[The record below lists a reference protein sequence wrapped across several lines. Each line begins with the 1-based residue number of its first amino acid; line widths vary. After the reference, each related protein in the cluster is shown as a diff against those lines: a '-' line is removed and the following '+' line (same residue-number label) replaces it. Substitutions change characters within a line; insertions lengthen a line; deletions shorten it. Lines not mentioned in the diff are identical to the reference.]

1 MLTKATQPLEIAQRV
16 LQIRTMYSVR
26 KSPSFT
32 LQGWKILDRW
42 ALNSREKLLALE
54 AQGELVL
61 LGRLLQQQEIEQQV
75 LTAARR
81 TAWAGL
87 SEMEIMQQQE
97 IHTDL

>member
-1 MLTKATQPLEIAQRV
+1 MLTSATQPLESAARV
-16 LQIRTMYSVR
+16 LLPSTMTSVR
-26 KSPSFT
+26 QSPSFT

-42 ALNSREKLLALE
+42 ALNSPDKLRSLE
-54 AQGELVL
+54 AQGELML
-61 LGRLLQQQEIEQQV
+61 LGRLMQQQEIEQQV